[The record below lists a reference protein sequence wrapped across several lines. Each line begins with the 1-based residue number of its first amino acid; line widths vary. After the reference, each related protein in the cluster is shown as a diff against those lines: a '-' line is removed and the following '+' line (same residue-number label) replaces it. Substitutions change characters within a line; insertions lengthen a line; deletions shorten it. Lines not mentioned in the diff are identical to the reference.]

1 MRKQEI
7 MRFWEVYSVDM
18 KKILGRYNQNYF
30 SETKIGEIVKI
41 VYASYIR
48 EGHDL
53 IIRDSEEK
61 D

>member
-1 MRKQEI
+1 MFNHVI
-7 MRFWEVYSVDM
+7 MPYWEVYSEDM
-18 KKILGRYNQNYF
+18 KKIMGVYNQAYF

-53 IIRDSEEK
+53 VIRSSEDE
-61 D
+61 

>member
-1 MRKQEI
+1 MP
-7 MRFWEVYSVDM
+7 FWEVYSVDM
-18 KKILGRYNQNYF
+18 KKVLGRYNQEYF
-30 SETKIGEIVKI
+30 SVTKIGEVVKF
-41 VYASYIR
+41 VYASYVQ

>member
-1 MRKQEI
+1 MP
-7 MRFWEVYSVDM
+7 FWEVYSVDM
-18 KKILGRYNQNYF
+18 KKIMGRYNQDYF
-30 SETKIGEIVKI
+30 SETKIGDIVKI
-41 VYASYIR
+41 VYASYVR